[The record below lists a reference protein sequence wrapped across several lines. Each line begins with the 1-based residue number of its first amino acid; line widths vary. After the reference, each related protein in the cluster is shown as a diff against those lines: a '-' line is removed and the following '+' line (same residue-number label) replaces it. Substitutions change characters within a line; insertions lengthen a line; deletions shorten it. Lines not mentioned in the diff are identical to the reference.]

1 MPRYLVAHQNDL
13 QDGDLRQVKAGDTE
27 LVLVAA
33 RGYVHAYPAH
43 CPHAGGPLAEGFLNG
58 DRLMCP
64 WHHAC
69 FAAHTGDLLE
79 PPAQDALVRFDVVTQ
94 GDDLYVNLPDDF
106 PESRVP
112 DMTPPDPAD
121 ERVFA
126 ILGAG
131 AAGSA
136 AAEALRQAGFAGRVV
151 LISEDAAPP
160 YDRTVLSKE
169 YLGEPSDPALRGR
182 DFYDANGLELHLNR
196 TVLRVDPAEQVLT
209 FADGEALRY
218 DALLLATG
226 SRPFPVPVSAACSTC
241 GRS

>member
-27 LVLVAA
+27 LVLVRA
-33 RGYVHAYPAH
+33 RGHVHAYPAH
-43 CPHAGGPLAEGFLNG
+43 CPHAGGPLAEGLLNG

-69 FAAHTGDLLE
+69 FSAHTGDLLE

-112 DMTPPDPAD
+112 DMTPPT
-121 ERVFA
+121 
-126 ILGAG
+126 
-131 AAGSA
+131 S
-136 AAEALRQAGFAGRVV
+136 
-151 LISEDAAPP
+151 
-160 YDRTVLSKE
+160 
-169 YLGEPSDPALRGR
+169 
-182 DFYDANGLELHLNR
+182 
-196 TVLRVDPAEQVLT
+196 
-209 FADGEALRY
+209 
-218 DALLLATG
+218 
-226 SRPFPVPVSAACSTC
+226 ACSPFWARALPEARRQKRSGRRASPGASCSSVRTLRRPTT